1 MIFDITILIVLGCHE
16 LCPYKTANLIDKC
29 CVCSTVPLTS
39 CSPISFLLLGS
50 PYSLRHYNIE
60 IRPVSNPAMAS
71 KCSSERKSLMFLIL
85 SQKLKMIKLSEKGT
99 SKPKIAQKLDLL
111 CQIISQ
117 VVNVKEKFLKEFEIA
132 TSVNTRMIRKQN
144 SLLLM

>member
-1 MIFDITILIVLGCHE
+1 
-16 LCPYKTANLIDKC
+16 
-29 CVCSTVPLTS
+29 
-39 CSPISFLLLGS
+39 
-50 PYSLRHYNIE
+50 
-60 IRPVSNPAMAS
+60 MAS